1 MDGPGRRSFALSLN
15 RSATRGGRLTTNI
28 LLSNN
33 SPGEVQWKLSNPSED
48 DDPPFLPLL
57 HGGRRTAFSQSQLHA
72 DLSKKK
78 KLHANLYVSH
88 VLQNSNYVYLTETI
102 RKLIQLA
109 SAGGDK

>member
-78 KLHANLYVSH
+78 TACESLRLTCAPKLKLC
-88 VLQNSNYVYLTETI
+88 LFDGDDKETYS
-102 RKLIQLA
+102 A
-109 SAGGDK
+109 S